1 MSFYSYGKSQPVV
14 YAECV
19 ENTIITVDDRALS
32 VGDLAYYI
40 ATEEREI
47 EQQARIYD
55 MENTNRYWSLRLRG
69 TSFLKSEARQLIL
82 DTAIHDEIFYQMAG
96 KAGVTLDEEEQRR
109 LESRQYDFWSDLTE
123 EQQRALGV
131 TKEALWER
139 MGEIALAQKY
149 QIEYGMEHSVIAE
162 DYEVGGEGYEQ
173 LLKKHR
179 YRVNQALWRR
189 IPFGNIL
196 YDHSVKED
204 SQKE

>member
-40 ATEEREI
+40 AAEEQEMER
-47 EQQARIYD
+47 QARVYD
-55 MENTNRYWSLRLRG
+55 MENTNRYWSLRLHG
-69 TSFLKSEARQLIL
+69 TTFLKSEARQLIL
-82 DTAIHDEIFYQMAG
+82 DTAIHDEIFYQMAK
-96 KAGVTLDEEEQRR
+96 KAEVTLDEEEQSR

-123 EQQRALGV
+123 EQQSALGV
-131 TKEALWER
+131 TKEALWKR

-173 LLKKHR
+173 ILKEHS
-179 YRVNQALWRR
+179 YRVNQALWKR

-196 YDHSVKED
+196 YNHSADH

>member
-40 ATEEREI
+40 AAEEQEM
-47 EQQARIYD
+47 EQQARVYD
-55 MENTNRYWSLRLRG
+55 MENTNRYWSLRLHG
-69 TSFLKSEARQLIL
+69 TTFLKSEARQLIL
-82 DTAIHDEIFYQMAG
+82 DTAIHDEIFYQMAK
-96 KAGVTLDEEEQRR
+96 KAEVTLDEEEQSR

-123 EQQRALGV
+123 EQQSALGV
-131 TKEALWER
+131 TKEALWKR

-173 LLKKHR
+173 LLKEHS
-179 YRVNQALWRR
+179 YRVNQALWQR

-196 YDHSVKED
+196 YNHSAEH